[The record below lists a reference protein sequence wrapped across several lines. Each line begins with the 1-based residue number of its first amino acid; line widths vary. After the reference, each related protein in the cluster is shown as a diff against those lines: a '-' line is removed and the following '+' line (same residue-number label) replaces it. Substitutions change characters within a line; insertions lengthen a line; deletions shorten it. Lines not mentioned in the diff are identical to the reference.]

1 MIHFAFSTFE
11 DVRNSVILATQTHMR
26 NNFGGGGG
34 LKQTNKNKNSRSK
47 PIGSVHFDELSLSTA
62 PPNGNTQQLRMDY
75 QLSDSSS
82 DSSYSD

>member
-1 MIHFAFSTFE
+1 
-11 DVRNSVILATQTHMR
+11 MR

-34 LKQTNKNKNSRSK
+34 LKQTNKNKNIKSK

-62 PPNGNTQQLRMDY
+62 PPNGNTQQLRIEDY

>member
-1 MIHFAFSTFE
+1 MC
-11 DVRNSVILATQTHMR
+11 

-34 LKQTNKNKNSRSK
+34 LKQTNKNKNIKSK

-62 PPNGNTQQLRMDY
+62 PPNGNTQQLRIDY
-75 QLSDSSS
+75 QLSDSFS